1 MVLYFI
7 AKAQRPEIYQW
18 GYKMKRHSLNG
29 IGLNRVAWWNLSKT
43 TGPTDKLTL
52 KSEGFEPSSDHEMSK
67 HGRIL
72 VAMSGGIDSS
82 LAAVMLH
89 DEGYEVIGMTM
100 KTWDYASSGG
110 TKKETGCCSLDSIN
124 DARNISVSLGFP
136 HYILDIR
143 AEFGDAVIDHF
154 TGEYLEGRTPN
165 PCVMCNTH
173 IKWDALLRRADRLD
187 CELIATGHY
196 ANIRLVT
203 TTPVVRQSEQDHQDT
218 GEPLHGGDSAGRYVI
233 SKGVDT
239 LKDQSYV
246 LWGVSQESLR
256 RTKLPLGHLRK
267 TEIREMA
274 TERGFIELVNKS
286 ESYEIC
292 FVPDNDY
299 RGFLKRRVP
308 GLEAEVAGGNF
319 VMEGTGK
326 IMGKHEGYPFY
337 TIGQRKGLGMA
348 FGQPMFV
355 TEIRKETNEVVL
367 GVDTDLFRDGMMVGK
382 LNLQKYDRIVGSLDT
397 VTKVRYKDAGTR
409 AMISQTRD
417 PRTGNDQ
424 MEVLFEQGVSAI
436 APGQAAVFYEGD
448 DVVGGGWITKSF
460 RQDGV

>member
-1 MVLYFI
+1 
-7 AKAQRPEIYQW
+7 
-18 GYKMKRHSLNG
+18 
-29 IGLNRVAWWNLSKT
+29 
-43 TGPTDKLTL
+43 
-52 KSEGFEPSSDHEMSK
+52 MSK

-89 DEGYEVIGMTM
+89 EQGYEVIGMTM

-124 DARNISVSLGFP
+124 DARNIAVNLGFP

-143 AEFGDAVIDHF
+143 EEFGDAVINHF

-187 CELIATGHY
+187 CESIATGHY
-196 ANIRLVT
+196 AHIRT
-203 TTPVVRQSEQDHQDT
+203 EN
-218 GEPLHGGDSAGRYVI
+218 GRHII

-246 LWGVSQESLR
+246 LWGVSQESLS

-267 TEIREMA
+267 SEIRDMA
-274 TERGFIELVNKS
+274 TDRGFIELVTKS

-308 GLEAEVAGGNF
+308 GLETEVAGGNF
-319 VMEGTGK
+319 IQEGTGK
-326 IMGKHEGYPFY
+326 VLGRHDGYPFY

-355 TEIRKETNEVVL
+355 TEIRKDTNEVVL
-367 GVDTDLFRDGMMVGK
+367 GVDKDLYRDGMIVSK
-382 LNLQKYDRIVGSLDT
+382 LNLQKYDRISGPLET
-397 VTKVRYKDAGTR
+397 VTKVRYKHDGTP
-409 AMISQTRD
+409 ATISQTD
-417 PRTGNDQ
+417 NDRI
-424 MEVLFEQGVSAI
+424 EVRFHEGVSAI
-436 APGQAAVFYEGD
+436 APGQAAVFYEGN
-448 DVVGGGWITKSF
+448 DVIGGGWIMKSF
-460 RQDGV
+460 RQEADATPSEIASAFA